1 MIFNTLYNIS
11 AFILSAYVITDII
24 KKIRRMYMND
34 YNKLKDEN
42 KRLEQEN
49 FELKKNN
56 TDDSGENKRNKAMK
70 EEFAANNNIRN
81 HRQLTDL
88 KNYTTTSPTVYA

>member
-11 AFILSAYVITDII
+11 VCILSAYVITDII

-49 FELKKNN
+49 FELKKKI
-56 TDDSGENKRNKAMK
+56 TQMIVEKIK
-70 EEFAANNNIRN
+70 EIK
-81 HRQLTDL
+81 Q
-88 KNYTTTSPTVYA
+88 

>member
-24 KKIRRMYMND
+24 KKIRRTYMND

-42 KRLEQEN
+42 QRLEKEN
-49 FELKKNN
+49 IELKKQ
-56 TDDSGENKRNKAMK
+56 
-70 EEFAANNNIRN
+70 II
-81 HRQLTDL
+81 QLIVE
-88 KNYTTTSPTVYA
+88 KIKK